1 MGCTYKVCARV
12 SGVIARVVFWFRA
25 HGTENIPLEG
35 GCLIAMNHESYLD
48 PPLAGISAPRELF
61 FLARK
66 SLLQWPVVGRI
77 LPSLNVIPVD
87 QERADMSAL
96 KTLIKKIRAG
106 HGTVIFPEGSRSVDG
121 TLQPAQPGAGL
132 VIAKT
137 RCPVIPARI
146 FGAHEAF
153 PRGGKPRLFRPIS
166 IVYEPPM
173 EFSESDFQGE
183 GRDLYQRLS
192 DRVMERIAKIQP
204 PNNGH

>member
-1 MGCTYKVCARV
+1 MGRTYKICATI
-12 SGVIARVVFWFRA
+12 SAVIAKAVFSFRA
-25 HGTENIPLEG
+25 YGTENIPMEG

-66 SLLQWPVVGRI
+66 SLLKWPVVGRI

-96 KTLIKKIRAG
+96 KTVIKQIRG
-106 HGTVIFPEGSRSVDG
+106 GQGTVIFPEGSRTPDG
-121 TLQPAQPGAGL
+121 VLQPAQPGAGL
-132 VIAKT
+132 VISKT

-153 PRGGKPRLFRPIS
+153 PRGGTPRPFRPIH
-166 IVYEPPM
+166 IVFEPPM
-173 EFSESDFQGE
+173 EFAESDFQGE
-183 GRDLYQRLS
+183 GRELYQRLS
-192 DRVMERIAKIQP
+192 DRVMERIAKIKP
-204 PNNGH
+204 HNSR

>member
-1 MGCTYKVCARV
+1 MGLTYKICANI
-12 SGVIARVVFWFRA
+12 SAVIARGVFWFRA
-25 HGTENIPLEG
+25 YGTENIPSEG

-61 FLARK
+61 YLARK
-66 SLLQWPVVGRI
+66 SLLKWPVVGRI

-96 KTLIKKIRAG
+96 KTVIKHIRAG
-106 HGTVIFPEGSRSVDG
+106 EGTVIFPEGSRTPDG

-146 FGAHEAF
+146 FGAHAAF
-153 PRGGKPRLFRPIS
+153 PRGGRPRPFRPIR
-166 IVYEPPM
+166 IVFEPAM
-173 EFSESDFQGE
+173 EFQESDFQGE
-183 GRDLYQRLS
+183 GRELYQRLS
-192 DRVMERIAKIQP
+192 DRVMERIAKIKP
-204 PNNGH
+204 PDGA